1 MENLLRLTAE
11 QFDRL
16 DELEENDRCLLTG
29 ATGTG
34 GGATAALSVPG
45 GTGHPV
51 PPGRE

>member
-29 ATGTG
+29 TAGTG
-34 GGATAALSVPG
+34 GGAAAALSVPG
-45 GTGHPV
+45 GTGSSRSP
-51 PPGRE
+51 RR

>member
-29 ATGTG
+29 AAGTG
-34 GGATAALSVPG
+34 KTMLAMETQGAK
-45 GTGHPV
+45 
-51 PPGRE
+51 PGRDLVSC